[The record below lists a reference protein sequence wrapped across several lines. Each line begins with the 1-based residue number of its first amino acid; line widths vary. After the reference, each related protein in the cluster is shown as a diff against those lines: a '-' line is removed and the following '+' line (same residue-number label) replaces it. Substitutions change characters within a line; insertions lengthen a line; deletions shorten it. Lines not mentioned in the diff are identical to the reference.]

1 MIFMLQETG
10 VNSELKILV
19 VDDSKMIRSIHKDM
33 LEDAGYQVI
42 TAENGYE
49 ALEFFHKDK
58 FDLVLTDLNMP
69 KMDGYTLT
77 QELRKINDEIPIII
91 ATTESQSHD
100 IDKGVEVG
108 ADIFMVKPLKEVELI
123 EKVNLL
129 I

>member
-1 MIFMLQETG
+1 MLQETG
-10 VNSELKILV
+10 VNGKYTILV

-33 LEDAGYQVI
+33 LTEGGYNVV

-49 ALEFFHKDK
+49 ALEMFHKEK

-69 KMDGYTLT
+69 KMDGYLLT
-77 QELRKINDEIPIII
+77 QELRKLNQDVPIII

-108 ADIFMVKPLKEVELI
+108 ADIFMVKPLKEDELI
-123 EKVNLL
+123 EKINLL

>member
-1 MIFMLQETG
+1 MLQETG
-10 VNSELKILV
+10 VNGKYTILV

-33 LEDAGYQVI
+33 LTEGGYNVV

-49 ALEFFHKDK
+49 ALEMFHKEK

-69 KMDGYTLT
+69 KMDGYLLT
-77 QELRKINDEIPIII
+77 QELRKLNQDVPIII
-91 ATTESQSHD
+91 ATTESQAHD

-108 ADIFMVKPLKEVELI
+108 ADIFMVKPLKEDELI
-123 EKVNLL
+123 EKINLL

>member
-1 MIFMLQETG
+1 MLQETG
-10 VNSELKILV
+10 MNGDYTILV

-33 LEDAGYQVI
+33 LEEAGYKVV

-49 ALEFFHKDK
+49 ALEFFHKEK

-69 KMDGYTLT
+69 KMDGYVLT
-77 QELRKINDEIPIII
+77 QELRKVNDDIPIII
-91 ATTESQSHD
+91 ATTESQAHD

-108 ADIFMVKPLKEVELI
+108 ADIFMVKPLKEVELV
-123 EKVNLL
+123 EKVGLL